1 MKIDRHGKASALTA
15 EQLNC
20 LLAAA
25 PSPAYR
31 ALWSIQR
38 WSAAR
43 ISEALALTW
52 ADVAGG
58 KVTYRRANTKTKTTR
73 QMPQSETL
81 RAELESLRQ
90 SLDELHGHRQ
100 HHQ

>member
-1 MKIDRHGKASALTA
+1 MKIARHGKAAPLSQADFKA
-15 EQLNC
+15 

-52 ADVAGG
+52 ANVAGE
-58 KVTYRRANTKTKTTR
+58 KVTYRRRYIKTKTTR
-73 QMPQSETL
+73 QVP
-81 RAELESLRQ
+81 
-90 SLDELHGHRQ
+90 
-100 HHQ
+100 